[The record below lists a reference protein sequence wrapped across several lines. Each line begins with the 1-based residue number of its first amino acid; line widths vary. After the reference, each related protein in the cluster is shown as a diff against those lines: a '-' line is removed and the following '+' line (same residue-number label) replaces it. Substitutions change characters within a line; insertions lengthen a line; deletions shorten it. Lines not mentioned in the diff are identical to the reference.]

1 MDEQPSSPAPA
12 LGTGAG
18 TPTGI
23 KTPIST
29 AALRFE
35 PSNQDA

>member
-23 KTPIST
+23 TNPMLT
-29 AALRFE
+29 AAVRSGLGD
-35 PSNQDA
+35 QDV